1 MNARAGRW
9 RYAVCGAVLD
19 VNRPVPEAAPVLT
32 HRPATLTLDVGCLPS
47 QMPLPV
53 PPGVVSL
60 PAPPVRA
67 VISRAGSD
75 WTLFFSPGI
84 WLVLDGAGGL
94 ARAGLVPGVDEHSV
108 DWAVAAHRW
117 LAPAVFAATDGGRHV
132 SLHAAAAAV
141 APGGPAFIVSGAS
154 GAGKTAVARALCAAG
169 FFWAGD
175 EFVRLRRSASGWRLT
190 PGWPIASEKR
200 GSGPTRYRTVPDAS
214 RLRVPAAV
222 VALYRLLDRIRTPE
236 VRIRRVEGSA
246 EVRCRRAARGFGR
259 LSRPA
264 EDSPGGVLPGGGRWE
279 TDGPSAFTVER
290 PLDCSAETTADAIG
304 LHVRGLAGGLAG
316 GTPAHADVDAVRDW
330 H

>member
-1 MNARAGRW
+1 
-9 RYAVCGAVLD
+9 
-19 VNRPVPEAAPVLT
+19 
-32 HRPATLTLDVGCLPS
+32 
-47 QMPLPV
+47 MPTPV
-53 PPGVVSL
+53 PPRVVSL

-67 VISRAGSD
+67 VVSRAGAD

-84 WLVLDGAGGL
+84 WLVLDGADRV

-117 LAPAVFAATDGGRHV
+117 LAPAVFAATDGGRHA

-141 APGGPAFIVSGAS
+141 APGGPAFIVTGPS

-169 FFWAGD
+169 FSWAGD

-214 RLRVPAAV
+214 RLRYPAAV
-222 VALYRLLDRIRTPE
+222 VALYRLLDRIRTSE

-246 EVRCRRAARGFGR
+246 AVRCRRAARGFGR
-259 LSRPA
+259 LSRPDEGSA
-264 EDSPGGVLPGGGRWE
+264 GDVLPGAGRWE
-279 TDGPSAFTVER
+279 TDGPSVFTVER
-290 PLDCSAETTADAIG
+290 PLDCSPQTTADAIG
-304 LHVRGLAGGLAG
+304 LHVRGLARQSSPSAPLGAQPILQESAPFHG
-316 GTPAHADVDAVRDW
+316 ADS
-330 H
+330 

>member
-1 MNARAGRW
+1 MTSRDGRW

-19 VNRPVPEAAPVLT
+19 VNRPIPEAASVLT
-32 HRPATLTLDVGCLPS
+32 RRPATLTLDVGCPPA
-47 QMPLPV
+47 QMPAPV

-67 VISRAGSD
+67 VVSRAGSD

-84 WLVLDGAGGL
+84 WLALDGADGA

-117 LAPAVFAATDGGRHV
+117 LAPAVFAATDGGLHV

-141 APGGPAFIVSGAS
+141 APGGPAFIVTGQS
-154 GAGKTAVARALCAAG
+154 GAGKTAVTRALCAAG
-169 FFWAGD
+169 FRWAGD

-200 GSGPTRYRTVPDAS
+200 GAGPTRYRTVPDAS
-214 RLRVPAAV
+214 RVRAPVAV
-222 VALYRLLDRIRTPE
+222 VALYRLLDRIRPPE

-259 LSRPA
+259 LSRPEEGA
-264 EDSPGGVLPGGGRWE
+264 PADVRPGAGRWE
-279 TDGPSAFTVER
+279 TAGPTAFTVER
-290 PLDCSAETTADAIG
+290 PLDCPPEATADAIG
-304 LHVRGLAGGLAG
+304 LHVRGLAGRRARSRGHG
-316 GTPAHADVDAVRDW
+316 RCP
-330 H
+330 